1 MDCLAMIALVI
12 VFCHFAEP
20 VECKIVRLV
29 PESQT
34 QIGCV
39 IEGQERAALW
49 LDDHPAWD
57 LVRGI
62 CEQNIAPQ
70 KPT

>member
-1 MDCLAMIALVI
+1 MIALVI

-29 PESQT
+29 PENQT

-49 LDDHPAWD
+49 LG
-57 LVRGI
+57 GI
-62 CEQNIAPQ
+62 CEQKVAPQ